1 MKIESVCR
9 PKQCINFENVR
20 IKIRLLIGPCE
31 QGMLLIWK
39 IEDRDLFQHGVD
51 GGKRELSKNPV
62 VKGIIENF
70 FWLFTSH
77 RACRNIL
84 FVYMIDKFPGE
95 FFAGFLVNMI
105 IIIEF

>member
-1 MKIESVCR
+1 MLRYRVL
-9 PKQCINFENVR
+9 PIN
-20 IKIRLLIGPCE
+20 K
-31 QGMLLIWK
+31 K

-84 FVYMIDKFPGE
+84 FVYMIEKYKFPVE
-95 FFAGFLVNMI
+95 FLAGFLVNMI
-105 IIIEF
+105 IIIIIIIIEF